1 MESCNTESSLDLPLE
16 SLSLQPFLQSLHKEQ
31 WQEVRLG
38 EIVDVKHGYAFAG
51 KNITTEHT
59 PNVLVTPGNFHIGGG
74 FKSQK
79 FKYFNGEIPKSFIFS
94 TGDIIVTMTDLSK
107 DGDTLGYSAK
117 IPKDSE
123 HIYLHNQRI
132 GLLLFLRS
140 DICKDFIYWLLRT
153 KNYQAFIVN
162 SATGTSVKHTSPKL
176 IGEYRF
182 PLPPLTIQQ
191 KIAEILSSFDDKID
205 LLHRQ
210 NKTLESLALT
220 LFRHYFIDNP
230 KRDEWEEKPLSEIAE
245 IQNGYAFKNSDY
257 TERGMETYEVLKMGH
272 IESGGGLRYFPKAHY
287 VKINDKMTKWVLNED
302 DIVLAM
308 TDMKDSLGILGYPAM
323 VDKSNYYVLNQR
335 VARIYL
341 KSKDD
346 FLHNY
351 FLFLYLSL
359 QENIQKLQSL
369 ANGGVQVNLST
380 EAIKNFTITIP
391 PLEFQSQNNQAF
403 INIIKKYK
411 NNRKQIQNLQ
421 AMRDML
427 LKAIFA

>member
-1 MESCNTESSLDLPLE
+1 MESCNTKSSLDLPLE

-79 FKYFNGEIPKSFIFS
+79 FKYFNGEIPKSFVFS

-182 PLPPLTIQQ
+182 PLPPLTTQQ

-230 KRDEWEEKPLSEIAE
+230 KRDEWEEKPLKYFGNIICGKTPPKNQKEYFNGTYPFIKIPDMHNNVFVFQTADSLTQQGLDSQKAKTLPPFSVCVSCIAT
-245 IQNGYAFKNSDY
+245 IGVVSMNANIAQTNQQINSIVPYKECYRYFLYCSMKSSFD
-257 TERGMETYEVLKMGH
+257 ELEAMA
-272 IESGGGLRYFPKAHY
+272 SGGTATANLNTTDFSNMKLLLPREKEILRFHTETLPFFD
-287 VKINDKMTKWVLNED
+287 KI
-302 DIVLAM
+302 
-308 TDMKDSLGILGYPAM
+308 Y
-323 VDKSNYYVLNQR
+323 
-335 VARIYL
+335 
-341 KSKDD
+341 
-346 FLHNY
+346 
-351 FLFLYLSL
+351 
-359 QENIQKLQSL
+359 
-369 ANGGVQVNLST
+369 
-380 EAIKNFTITIP
+380 
-391 PLEFQSQNNQAF
+391 NNT
-403 INIIKKYK
+403 
-411 NNRKQIQNLQ
+411 KQIQNLQ
-421 AMRDML
+421 AMRDLML
-427 LKAIFA
+427 RKIFN